1 MSVVNQVICIYIKSP
16 TYNTMCH
23 GENTV
28 LKQYTRPIERTKR
41 NAHECTRLYT

>member
-1 MSVVNQVICIYIKSP
+1 M
-16 TYNTMCH
+16 
-23 GENTV
+23 